1 MKSLY
6 IASIL
11 SILLF
16 LSKNQKPDNCTIY
29 QIGCNSND
37 CSYEY
42 KFQKGEIFGF
52 EFSKGRGIPCYW
64 ELLNQ
69 TNFNE
74 HNSIQFIKSYIYDY
88 NIKKYYRALDE
99 ETDTEETELF
109 PEIEVEDIKVMD
121 DIYGGS
127 EFYYEIFKALHA
139 ANSQT
144 LKYIYTCWDQDIIE
158 KVSINISVCDEIH
171 EEKCIININCSDIE
185 SPSKKN
191 CENFITSNED
201 SKCVFDEN
209 NNACIEKKICSL
221 VAIEPEINCEKA
233 STLNIKTKC
242 IYDEDNKRCKEEEKK
257 CLEIDGGA
265 TEEICADATTTEE
278 KKICLLDE
286 KTNSCKEEI
295 KKDDK
300 EEEEIKKDS
309 KEEEEI
315 KKDVKEEEENKK
327 DVKEEEVIKK
337 DGGKN
342 NKFSFILLIIL
353 LIFLY

>member
-29 QIGCNSND
+29 KIECNSED

-42 KFQKGEIFGF
+42 KFQKEEIFGF
-52 EFSKGRGIPCYW
+52 EFTRGRGTPCGW
-64 ELLNQ
+64 ELLNK

-74 HNSIQFIKSYIYDY
+74 HNSIQFINSYSYDY
-88 NIKKYYRALDE
+88 NNKEYHRALDE
-99 ETDTEETELF
+99 ATDTNEPELLEELLEPEVKPLPILGGTEL
-109 PEIEVEDIKVMD
+109 
-121 DIYGGS
+121 
-127 EFYYEIFKALHA
+127 YYEIFKALHA

-144 LKYIYTCWDQDIIE
+144 LKYIYSCWGDDIGNR
-158 KVSINISVCDEIH
+158 VSINISVCDEIH

-191 CENFITSNED
+191 CENFITSNEE

-242 IYDEDNKRCKEEEKK
+242 IYDEHNKRCKEEEKK

-295 KKDDK
+295 KKDRG
-300 EEEEIKKDS
+300 
-309 KEEEEI
+309 
-315 KKDVKEEEENKK
+315 
-327 DVKEEEVIKK
+327 KEEEVIEK
-337 DGGKN
+337 DGGTN
-342 NKFSFILLIIL
+342 NKFSFILLIIP

>member
-1 MKSLY
+1 M
-6 IASIL
+6 
-11 SILLF
+11 
-16 LSKNQKPDNCTIY
+16 NNCTIY
-29 QIGCNSND
+29 KIECYSED

-42 KFQKGEIFGF
+42 KFQKEEIFGF
-52 EFSKGRGIPCYW
+52 EFRRVRGSPCEW
-64 ELLNQ
+64 ELLNK

-74 HNSIQFIKSYIYDY
+74 HNSIQFIKSNYSDEFNKEY
-88 NIKKYYRALDE
+88 NRALDE
-99 ETDTEETELF
+99 ETDTNEPEFF
-109 PEIEVEDIKVMD
+109 PEVIEPEVEEIGAP
-121 DIYGGS
+121 IFGGVVL
-127 EFYYEIFKALHA
+127 YYEIFKALHA
-139 ANSQT
+139 ANSKT
-144 LKYIYTCWDQDIIE
+144 LKYIYSCEAQNID
-158 KVSINISVCDEIH
+158 KRVSINISVCDEIH

-191 CENFITSNED
+191 CENFITSNEE

-209 NNACIEKKICSL
+209 NNACTEKKICSL

-233 STLNIKTKC
+233 STLNIKKKC
-242 IYDEDNKRCKEEEKK
+242 IYDEHNKRCKEEEKK

-295 KKDDK
+295 KKDRG
-300 EEEEIKKDS
+300 
-309 KEEEEI
+309 
-315 KKDVKEEEENKK
+315 
-327 DVKEEEVIKK
+327 KEEEVIKI

-342 NKFSFILLIIL
+342 NKFSFILLIIP

>member
-29 QIGCNSND
+29 KIECNSED

-42 KFQKGEIFGF
+42 KFQKEEIFGF
-52 EFSKGRGIPCYW
+52 EFTRGRGTNCYW
-64 ELLNQ
+64 KLLNK

-74 HNSIQFIKSYIYDY
+74 HNSIQFINSYSYDY
-88 NIKKYYRALDE
+88 NNKEYHRALDE
-99 ETDTEETELF
+99 ATDTNE
-109 PEIEVEDIKVMD
+109 PEFIPEPDLEADEIIGEP
-121 DIYGGS
+121 IYGGT
-127 EFYYEIFKALHA
+127 ELYYEIFKALHA

-144 LKYIYTCWDQDIIE
+144 LKYIYSCWGDDIGNR
-158 KVSINISVCDEIH
+158 VSINISVCDEIH

-191 CENFITSNED
+191 CENFITSNEE

-209 NNACIEKKICSL
+209 NNAWIEKKICSL

-242 IYDEDNKRCKEEEKK
+242 IYDEHNKRCKEEEKK

-265 TEEICADATTTEE
+265 TEDICADATTTEE

-286 KTNSCKEEI
+286 KTNSCKE
-295 KKDDK
+295 
-300 EEEEIKKDS
+300 
-309 KEEEEI
+309 
-315 KKDVKEEEENKK
+315 
-327 DVKEEEVIKK
+327 VIKK
-337 DGGKN
+337 DGGTN
-342 NKFSFILLIIL
+342 NKFSFILLIIP
-353 LIFLY
+353 LIFLYWWVYD

>member
-29 QIGCNSND
+29 KIECNSEN

-42 KFQKGEIFGF
+42 KFQKEEIFGF
-52 EFSKGRGIPCYW
+52 EFKIVRGNCYYW
-64 ELLNQ
+64 ELLNK

-74 HNSIQFIKSYIYDY
+74 HNSIQFIKSYLYDY
-88 NIKKYYRALDE
+88 NNKEYYRALDE
-99 ETDTEETELF
+99 ATDTNE
-109 PEIEVEDIKVMD
+109 PEFIPEPDLEADEIIGRP
-121 DIYGGS
+121 IYGGT
-127 EFYYEIFKALHA
+127 ELYYEIFKALHA

-144 LKYIYTCWDQDIIE
+144 LKYIYTCLGE
-158 KVSINISVCDEIH
+158 KIANRVSINISVCDEIH

-191 CENFITSNED
+191 CENFISSNEE

-221 VAIEPEINCEKA
+221 IAIEPEINCEKA

-242 IYDEDNKRCKEEEKK
+242 IYDEHNKRCKEEEKK

-295 KKDDK
+295 KKDRG
-300 EEEEIKKDS
+300 
-309 KEEEEI
+309 
-315 KKDVKEEEENKK
+315 
-327 DVKEEEVIKK
+327 KEEEVIEK
-337 DGGKN
+337 DGGTN
-342 NKFSFILLIIL
+342 NKFSFILLIIP